1 MGCRYQ
7 MDIFSTSCTTVFE
20 DLSMYDSNVF
30 RTELNNRLN
39 IIYIL
44 CCCHRICFHPV
55 TLTGNL
61 QIWSPVVIN
70 QMNEPRL
77 LSERQQLRS
86 AKRSKSIHI
95 RLSEIIPPKRNSHFT
110 VNLSSLRRHSTIGYS
125 DRQ

>member
-20 DLSMYDSNVF
+20 DLSMFDSNVF

-77 LSERQQLRS
+77 LSKRQQLRS
-86 AKRSKSIHI
+86 AKIRMDIHI
-95 RLSEIIPPKRNSHFT
+95 RLSEITPATRNSRFT
-110 VNLSSLRRHSTIGYS
+110 INLFSWRKHSTIGNS